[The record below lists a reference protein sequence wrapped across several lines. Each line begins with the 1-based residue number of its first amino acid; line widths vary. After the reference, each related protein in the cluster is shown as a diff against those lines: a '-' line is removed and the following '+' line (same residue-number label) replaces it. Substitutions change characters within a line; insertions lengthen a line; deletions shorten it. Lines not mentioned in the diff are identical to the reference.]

1 MREMRNK
8 YWMPEFAH
16 RTLQFEGKFQVSLI
30 FGAA

>member
-8 YWMPEFAH
+8 YWMPEIAR
-16 RTLQFEGKFQVSLI
+16 RTLQFEGKFQVSLK

>member
-8 YWMPEFAH
+8 YWMPESAN
-16 RTLQFEGKFQVSLI
+16 RTLQFEGKFQVSLN